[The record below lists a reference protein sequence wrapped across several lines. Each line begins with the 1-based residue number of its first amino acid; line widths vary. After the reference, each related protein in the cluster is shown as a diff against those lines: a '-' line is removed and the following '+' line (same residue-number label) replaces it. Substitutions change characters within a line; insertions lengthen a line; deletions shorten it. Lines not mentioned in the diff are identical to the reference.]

1 MAERAVQNPDAI
13 YLAEQAAE
21 QRRYRRLEVSLPVW
35 LAEEADFNSPQ
46 GAQWSL
52 GYTRD
57 ISLGGAKVIVPNSEE
72 AKWRDASKRD
82 CVCLVRF
89 DVPGTSAVEYIQGRV
104 KHAAHE
110 KDSGRLWL
118 GVEYDEGSHQEKAA
132 AMKAGVKTVK
142 TRRRFQGMLVLALTL
157 VGLSAVFIRQLNTV
171 NAQQKH
177 QIAAKEQ
184 ARKASIRLVSLLS
197 GVRLGASR
205 GEISKLIVD
214 MQHANNP
221 VNREEALRERDTLM
235 RAEKIDPASIPS
247 TDAKVAM
254 GVAVPFGYAWP
265 QVVASLEQVI
275 GRSVPNVVI
284 FADWKQEF
292 PFSDCRQARVRAKT
306 MQITWEPGYW
316 NESKHRV
323 LPEIIAGRHDAY
335 IDRWAQAA
343 KAFGSEVWIRWGHEF
358 NGEWYS
364 WSVPQNG
371 RNAAMY
377 IKAFRHVHDRFVR
390 AGAFNVRWVWCLN
403 AENVPNQS
411 WNDPLRAY
419 PGDAYVDAVSIDGY
433 NFGLGR
439 GSNGWQSFRQVFGPA
454 YARVARFKNKP
465 LMIGEI
471 GCATVGGDKAAW
483 IRDMDAQ
490 LRGPFNRFGTVVWFE
505 AKKEADWRMVSS
517 PEVVRATQNVWRKPY
532 YRRGET

>member
-1 MAERAVQNPDAI
+1 MAERAVQNADSI

-21 QRRYRRLEVSLPVW
+21 QRRYKRLEVSLPVW
-35 LAEEADFNSPQ
+35 LAEEADFNSP
-46 GAQWSL
+46 GDTMWSL

-72 AKWRDASKRD
+72 TKWRDASKRD

-89 DVPGTSAVEYIQGRV
+89 DVPGASAVEYIQGRV

-118 GVEYDEGSHQEKAA
+118 GVEYDEGNQHEKSA
-132 AMKAGVKTVK
+132 AMRAGVKTVH
-142 TRRRFQGMLVLALTL
+142 TRRRWQGMLILALTL
-157 VGLSAVFIRQLNTV
+157 IGLSAIFIKQLNGV
-171 NAQQKH
+171 NTQQK
-177 QIAAKEQ
+177 QLIASKER
-184 ARKASIRLVSLLS
+184 ARRAQVKLVSLLA
-197 GVRLGASR
+197 GVQGAKRS
-205 GEISKLIVD
+205 EVSKLIVD
-214 MQHANNP
+214 IQHANDP
-221 VNREEALRERDTLM
+221 VNREEAESERNTLM
-235 RAEKIDPASIPS
+235 RAARIDPAATAS
-247 TDAKVAM
+247 TQAKVAM

-265 QVVASLEQVI
+265 QVINNLEQVI
-275 GRSVPNVVI
+275 GRGVPNIVT
-284 FADWKQEF
+284 FRDWKQEF
-292 PFSDCRQARVRAKT
+292 PFADCRLARVSAKT

-316 NESKHRV
+316 NAPKQRL

-335 IDRWAQAA
+335 IDKWAQGA

-358 NGEWYS
+358 NGNWYS
-364 WSVPQNG
+364 WSVPQNN
-371 RNAAMY
+371 RSAETY
-377 IKAFRHVHDRFVR
+377 IKAYRHVHDRFVR

-403 AENVPNQS
+403 AENVPNAG

-433 NFGLGR
+433 NFGMG
-439 GSNGWQSFRQVFGPA
+439 GSNGWQSFRQVFEPA
-454 YARVARFKNKP
+454 YDRVARIKNKP

-517 PEVVRATQNVWRKPY
+517 PAVIKATQGVWRKPY